1 MVLLLAVLF
10 DPTVNHKKRVTVF
23 FSFSVDGIQNSFI
36 AGAEL
41 GMDMS
46 CEKSDPGYL
55 LGYCNSGLN
64 TQYSGSVR
72 PLSAPALEILLDGF
86 NIVLSSL
93 LLFFCVSVP
102 DLPTDLRAVN
112 VTDTTALLLWR
123 PALAAVDKYAIVY
136 GSGTGEGWSL

>member
-1 MVLLLAVLF
+1 M
-10 DPTVNHKKRVTVF
+10 H
-23 FSFSVDGIQNSFI
+23 GIQKSFI

-41 GMDMS
+41 GMDVS
-46 CEKSDPGYL
+46 CEKSDPGYV

-64 TQYSGSVR
+64 TQYYGR
-72 PLSAPALEILLDGF
+72 PLSAPSLGILLDGS

-102 DLPTDLRAVN
+102 DPPTDLRAVN

-123 PALAAVDKYAIVY
+123 PALAAVDKYAIIY
-136 GSGTGEGWSL
+136 GSGTGEGWSS